1 MDKREGEGAALPSTS
16 LVKAL
21 STPLLLLVSCCV
33 AVELAVPV
41 PWVKVGINCT
51 ESAGGRVPRVLDG
64 GSETIIKTK
73 QNMSLV
79 CYIVCAPPVCR
90 P

>member
-1 MDKREGEGAALPSTS
+1 MDKEEGEGAAQPSTS

-33 AVELAVPV
+33 AIEWAVPV

-51 ESAGGRVPRVLDG
+51 ESAGGRVPRAPDE

-73 QNMSLV
+73 QNLSFV
-79 CYIVCAPPVCR
+79 CYCVCSSCV
-90 P
+90 